1 MFSSDIVPLFV
12 IKGLNIFQNVFLV
25 AKFLFLAMYSKY
37 VFLVFPVS
45 VLHLFFPVSKARKFS
60 RQGHLRYLFLS
71 LDLFMITLP
80 NSLLMKGAWLPLTC
94 FDFKWVCLCG
104 IS

>member
-1 MFSSDIVPLFV
+1 MSFSLQSSYFWQCIRSMF
-12 IKGLNIFQNVFLV
+12 
-25 AKFLFLAMYSKY
+25 
-37 VFLVFPVS
+37 FLVFPVS